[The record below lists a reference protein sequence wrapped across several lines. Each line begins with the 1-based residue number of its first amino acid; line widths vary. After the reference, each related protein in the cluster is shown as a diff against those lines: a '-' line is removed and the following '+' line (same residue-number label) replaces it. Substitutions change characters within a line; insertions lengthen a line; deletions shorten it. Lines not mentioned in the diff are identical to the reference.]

1 MNHLDELV
9 GRYPALSGC
18 RAEIEAAIRAL
29 SECYAAGG
37 KLLVCGNGGSAADA
51 DHIVGELMKGYLK
64 PRPLSEDLRARL
76 RAVDPALG
84 PALAECLQG
93 ALPAVNLT
101 AGSALL
107 SAFANDV
114 RPELAYAQAAFG
126 HGKKGDVLLG
136 ISTSGRASNVRSAL
150 IVGRAVGM
158 TTIGL
163 TGRGG
168 AAPGS
173 ATSASGGAMAGL
185 CDILISVPATRT
197 FEVQE
202 LHLPVYHCLCAMIEE
217 RFFP

>member
-1 MNHLDELV
+1 MNYLDELIE
-9 GRYPALSGC
+9 RYPALSAC
-18 RAEIEAAIRAL
+18 KVEIETAIRAL
-29 SECYAAGG
+29 SQCYAAGG

-76 RAVDPALG
+76 RAADPALG

-114 RPELAYAQAAFG
+114 RPDLAYAQAAFG
-126 HGKKGDVLLG
+126 HGRNGDVLLG
-136 ISTSGRASNVRSAL
+136 ISTSGKASNVRSAL
-150 IVGRAVGM
+150 VVGRAVGM

-168 AAPGS
+168 PS
-173 ATSASGGAMAGL
+173 SEMARL

-202 LHLPVYHCLCAMIEE
+202 LHLPVYHCICAAVEE